1 MFKKLKERNMESG
14 DTKNKINILEMKTT
28 TSKMES
34 TLDGISKR

>member
-14 DTKNKINILEMKTT
+14 DAKNKINILEMKTT
-28 TSKMES
+28 MSKMES